1 MSDTRGV
8 DGRSGHG
15 DDAPDAPV
23 DRAPGDLL
31 LEETGRYGEVL
42 RPDWASVVRRV
53 PHPLDGTRCYVAPTP
68 ESVADEP
75 TVILLHGVGNDGG
88 TFAPILPVLAE
99 RRPVVAPTLRPKHLV
114 PGDDPADNVAPLV
127 GFLTALAPP
136 PWHIVGHSMG
146 GVIAGLLMRARPD
159 LVAGT
164 VLINSPLPGVT
175 RRIRDGDT
183 FDRTGRALI
192 MLKALAQISAF
203 GRPRLPRIVRP
214 AEMLVVRNALRGFVR
229 HPGELDASI
238 IEGAVTSTR
247 TRDGDRFL
255 RLARDLPAWES
266 DPFVA
271 SPVHIV
277 LGADDPLVPADDVE
291 LVAAAYPEATIE
303 VLGGCAHFAHLEWP
317 RAIVD
322 TIDDAITSW

>member
-1 MSDTRGV
+1 MADTRGV
-8 DGRSGHG
+8 DRRSGHG
-15 DDAPDAPV
+15 DDALDDPDG
-23 DRAPGDLL
+23 RAPGDLL
-31 LEETGRYGEVL
+31 LDEAGRYGEVL
-42 RPDWASVVRRV
+42 RPDWASVISRV

-68 ESVADEP
+68 ASAAGEP
-75 TVILLHGVGNDGG
+75 TLILLHGIGNDGG
-88 TFAPILPVLAE
+88 TFGPILPVLAE
-99 RRPVVAPTLRPKHLV
+99 RRPVVAPTLRPKLLV

-159 LVAGT
+159 LVAGA
-164 VLINSPLPGVT
+164 VLVNSPLPGVT

-183 FDRTGRALI
+183 FDRAGRALI

-203 GRPRLPRIVRP
+203 GRPRLPRLARP
-214 AEMLVVRNALRGFVR
+214 AETLVVRNALRGFIR
-229 HPGELDASI
+229 HPGALDGGVV
-238 IEGAVTSTR
+238 EGAVTSTR

-255 RLARDLPAWES
+255 RLARQLPEWES

-277 LGADDPLVPADDVE
+277 LGAEDPLVPADDVE

-303 VLGGCAHFAHLEWP
+303 VLGGGAHIAHHEWP
-317 RAIVD
+317 QAIVD
-322 TIDDAITSW
+322 PIDDPGPTW